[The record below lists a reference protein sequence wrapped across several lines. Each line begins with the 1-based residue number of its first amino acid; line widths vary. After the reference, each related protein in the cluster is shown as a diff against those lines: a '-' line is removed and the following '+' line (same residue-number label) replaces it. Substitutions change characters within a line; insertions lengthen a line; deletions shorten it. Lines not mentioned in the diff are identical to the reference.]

1 MRGRRFIATFLFLSL
16 GAGALLALRLGY
28 VDRLRDRVQGRAPKL
43 TAGDFPAGV
52 TAPVDDVAS
61 IPTRPVLVGVVPR
74 GTVAPLVWAAG
85 DESRPGLFRSAYALD
100 VKVVRFESEDALRR
114 ALVKG
119 ADNGGVDLAALSVST
134 LGMSS
139 TPLRDA
145 APRTVML
152 LGRSRGQDVLGTR
165 SGSLTPAQL
174 AGKRVATEPRSPGHY
189 FALWVLS
196 RAGLSMR
203 DVTWV
208 PLESSLQAG
217 AALQAGKADVVAGF
231 VGDVHPMVRELG
243 GSLVSTTADAPH
255 LLATVLVAR
264 GEFSARYPDAVRRL
278 IRGSLDA
285 SAQVVKAPEE
295 AARVLGSFAPEL
307 GDPTEA
313 ILAAPPATMRENLAF
328 FGLSGEAPVT
338 YSELYQSAVS
348 LAVKLTGP
356 GSAPS
361 AEETAD
367 LGALKYVSATQ
378 RP

>member
-1 MRGRRFIATFLFLSL
+1 MRGRRFIATLLFASL

-28 VDRLRDRVQGRAPKL
+28 VDRLRDRVQGRAQKL
-43 TAGDFPAGV
+43 AVGDFPAGV

-74 GTVAPLVWAAG
+74 GTVAPLIWAAG
-85 DESRPGLFRSAYALD
+85 DEAHPGLFRSAYALE
-100 VKVVRFESEDALRR
+100 VKTLRFDSEDALRR

-119 ADNGGVDLAALSVST
+119 AENGGVDLAAMSVST
-134 LGMSS
+134 LGMSAV
-139 TPLRDA
+139 PLRDA

-165 SGSLTPAQL
+165 SGTLTPAQL
-174 AGKRVATEPRSPGHY
+174 AGKRVATEPRSPAHY
-189 FALWVLS
+189 FTLWVLS

-208 PLESSLQAG
+208 PLDSSLEAG
-217 AALQAGKADVVAGF
+217 AALKSGKADVAAGF

-264 GEFSARYPDAVRRL
+264 GEFAARYPDAVRRL
-278 IRGSLDA
+278 IRGALDA
-285 SAQVVKAPEE
+285 SAQVVKAPEA
-295 AARVLGSFAPEL
+295 AARALGAFAPEL

-313 ILAAPPATMRENLAF
+313 IEAAPPASTRENLAF
-328 FGLSGEAPVT
+328 FGLAGEAPVT
-338 YSELYQSAVS
+338 YAELYQSAVALS
-348 LAVKLTGP
+348 TKLTGP
-356 GSAPS
+356 SVVPT

>member
-1 MRGRRFIATFLFLSL
+1 MRGRRFIATLLFLSL

-85 DESRPGLFRSAYALD
+85 DDARPGLFRSAYALD
-100 VKVVRFESEDALRR
+100 VKVVRFESEDTLRR

-134 LGMSS
+134 LGMLS

-165 SGSLTPAQL
+165 SGSLAPAQL
-174 AGKRVATEPRSPGHY
+174 VGKRVATEPRSPGHY

-217 AALQAGKADVVAGF
+217 AALQAGKADVVAGV

-264 GEFSARYPDAVRRL
+264 GDFSARYPDAVRRL
-278 IRGSLDA
+278 IRGCLDA

-338 YSELYQSAVS
+338 YAELYQSAVS
-348 LAVKLTGP
+348 LSQKLTGP
-356 GSAPS
+356 GNAPS